1 MTGIADE
8 RILRVFGERLA
19 AGPTDVVDLFAAAR
33 STGAEIP
40 VGEEGGLHALLRRLV
55 RAGRARVV
63 GRGPLGGAVYAGP
76 AAPGIVPSTGA
87 SSARGVPP
95 ASAPTVP
102 PPSSRA
108 DSRLALR
115 TAAGARDPAEQGR
128 VTSDVL
134 AHLAALGAGAARR
147 FGPAKRAR
155 ALLAREDRGSQ
166 GTCVAQTAWERL
178 RRGVRL
184 EGLSVAGTLGVMAIL
199 YVFVAEFRVIPTHS
213 MEPVLEPGDRLLVR
227 KLGGHQ
233 VPDRWSVV
241 VFRRGDGRP
250 LVKRAV
256 GLPGERIDL
265 ENGDVLVDDER
276 LRKPP
281 EVAQAVRE
289 PLVRARAD
297 APEGDERR
305 IGAPAWEQVSP
316 PSTGDAGATVW
327 RYARGLFADD
337 PVYLDPAGR
346 PEPRSMPRPLV
357 HDVYVTIASDD
368 LRKAE
373 VWIEFVDE
381 EGRPANGRR
390 AVGWRGGPDPA
401 LVVVAADG
409 TETGTPMA
417 LGAGPGSLRGEVTLS
432 YVDGVLH
439 AEAPGADAES
449 RMALPKGHARVSVAG
464 VTSVAIDRDVH
475 YTDQGQFGIDPAF
488 QIPEG
493 YVFFLGDH
501 SSNSEDSRFR
511 AVGPIPL
518 ENLIGPAIFRVWPPV
533 RIGRVR

>member
-1 MTGIADE
+1 M
-8 RILRVFGERLA
+8 
-19 AGPTDVVDLFAAAR
+19 
-33 STGAEIP
+33 
-40 VGEEGGLHALLRRLV
+40 
-55 RAGRARVV
+55 
-63 GRGPLGGAVYAGP
+63 
-76 AAPGIVPSTGA
+76 
-87 SSARGVPP
+87 
-95 ASAPTVP
+95 P
-102 PPSSRA
+102 PPSSCA

-115 TAAGARDPAEQGR
+115 TAAGARDPAERGR

-134 AHLAALGAGAARR
+134 AHLSALGAGAAKR

-155 ALLAREDRGSQ
+155 ALLAREDRGSR

-227 KLGGHQ
+227 KLGGRE

-256 GLPGERIDL
+256 GLPGERIDI
-265 ENGDVLVDDER
+265 ENGDVIVDDER

-281 EVAQAVRE
+281 EVAEAVRE

-305 IGAPAWEQVSP
+305 IGGPAWERVP
-316 PSTGDAGATVW
+316 PPGKRDADATVW

-337 PVYLDPAGR
+337 PVYFDPAGR

-357 HDVYVTIASDD
+357 HDVYVTIESDD

-373 VWIEFVDE
+373 VWIEFVDA

-390 AVGWRGGPDPA
+390 AVGWRGGPIPRSWSCRRTARRPA
-401 LVVVAADG
+401 RPWRSG
-409 TETGTPMA
+409 R
-417 LGAGPGSLRGEVTLS
+417 GPGPWPGRSRCPTWTGSCTPRRPGRTPSPGSPCRRATRACRSPGSRRSPSTATSTTPTRGSSGSTR
-432 YVDGVLH
+432 
-439 AEAPGADAES
+439 PF
-449 RMALPKGHARVSVAG
+449 RV
-464 VTSVAIDRDVH
+464 
-475 YTDQGQFGIDPAF
+475 
-488 QIPEG
+488 PEG
-493 YVFFLGDH
+493 HVFFLGDH

-511 AVGPIPL
+511 AVGPIPV
-518 ENLIGPAIFRVWPPV
+518 ENLIGPAIFRVWPPR